1 MTIRFFINRIMK
13 IHVFD
18 YQSGL
23 RSVYVLFLPIREA
36 AIHNRYLT
44 EQNVYIGLLVTIESR
59 ISDQDIFTVLE

>member
-1 MTIRFFINRIMK
+1 MTIRFFIGRIIK

-23 RSVYVLFLPIREA
+23 RSVYVLFLPIRESA
-36 AIHNRYLT
+36 FYNRNLT
-44 EQNVYIGLLVTIESR
+44 EQNVYIDLLVTIESR